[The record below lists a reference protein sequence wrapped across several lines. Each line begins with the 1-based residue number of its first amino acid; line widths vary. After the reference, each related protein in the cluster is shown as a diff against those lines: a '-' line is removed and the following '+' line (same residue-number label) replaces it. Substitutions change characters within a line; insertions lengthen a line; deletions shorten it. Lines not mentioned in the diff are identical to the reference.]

1 MFKKLFHKIRQ
12 FPEWSLVKKVLD
24 LSKRYSFPGFGAI
37 PIYNIIFFIV
47 QEFKRDAI
55 STRANS
61 IAFNFLIA
69 IFPGI
74 IFLFTLIPLLPYA
87 DNFNDIITNSLKE
100 ALPEQASNYL
110 LEMILG
116 ITAIKRE
123 GLLSIGFLLSIY
135 FASTGMLTLM
145 SGFDKSYDKVFKR
158 RPWIWKRVV
167 AVSLTLVLGSI
178 FIISIAGIIIGDQVL
193 KLLSTQSDIFSGPLL
208 SLGFRWILALA
219 VIYIGITLIYKY
231 GPSMVRRTSFW
242 SPGGI
247 LAATLSIIT
256 SIAFAFF
263 VNNFGRYNQIYGSI
277 GALIIIMIWLQLNA
291 YILLIGFELNAAI
304 AVNRNLLEVEEED

>member
-1 MFKKLFHKIRQ
+1 MIKKIVHSIRN
-12 FPEWSLVKKVLD
+12 FSEWPVVKKILD
-24 LSKRYSFPGFGAI
+24 ISKRYSFPGFGTI

-87 DNFNDIITNSLKE
+87 TNFNEIITNSLKE
-100 ALPEQASNYL
+100 ALPDQASNYL
-110 LEMILG
+110 LDMILG

-145 SGFDKSYDKVFKR
+145 SGFDKSYDRVFKR
-158 RPWIWKRVV
+158 RSWFRKRVV
-167 AVSLTLVLGSI
+167 AISLTLVLGSI
-178 FIISIAGIIIGDQVL
+178 FIISIGGIIVGDQIL
-193 KLLSTQSDIFSGPLL
+193 KLLAKQSEVFSGPLL
-208 SLGFRWILALA
+208 SLGIRWLLALA
-219 VIYIGITLIYKY
+219 VIYVGVTLIYKY

-242 SPGGI
+242 SPGAI

-256 SIAFAFF
+256 SIGFAFF

-304 AVNRNLLEVEEED
+304 AVNRNLLEVEEDD